1 MCEKWVK
8 KWADAEAR
16 IRVLR
21 VSQTVYGNMRWQ
33 TWLPVAPGSFPGAS
47 PWGSLLQV
55 TSRQDSIF
63 AVDPQG
69 LTLCLIDLDLRRHA
83 GSPPPPTVTSNGLC
97 EEEEG
102 VVRWIVSP
110 DLSGALL
117 GAVAWAP
124 LAVPSRKTITDGL
137 RRIEDRDKVCP
148 HPLLTGECLRWLWIV
163 VWPGRG
169 GLAYIN
175 CSVWHM

>member
-1 MCEKWVK
+1 M
-8 KWADAEAR
+8 
-16 IRVLR
+16 
-21 VSQTVYGNMRWQ
+21 
-33 TWLPVAPGSFPGAS
+33 
-47 PWGSLLQV
+47 
-55 TSRQDSIF
+55 
-63 AVDPQG
+63 
-69 LTLCLIDLDLRRHA
+69 
-83 GSPPPPTVTSNGLC
+83 
-97 EEEEG
+97 
-102 VVRWIVSP
+102 VRWIVSP